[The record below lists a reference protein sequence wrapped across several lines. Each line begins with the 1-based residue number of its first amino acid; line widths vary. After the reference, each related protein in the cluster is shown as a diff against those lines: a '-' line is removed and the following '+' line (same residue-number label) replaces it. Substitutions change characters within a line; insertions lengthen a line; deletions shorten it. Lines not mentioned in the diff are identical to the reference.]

1 MSHRSTFRRIARDVS
16 LRITDR
22 GYRHQQAEL
31 ARLRSLPRYKTT
43 TTSLIGIPLEI
54 VDAPSFLAMHQ
65 EIYEQ
70 QAYRFRAKM
79 EEPFIVD
86 GGANIGLTILYFKE
100 LYPRSEIIGFEPDEK
115 IFPVLERN
123 IQRSGYGNIK
133 LLRQALWTAQTTL
146 GFISEGSWAGRLA
159 RAEEHPGQVVRTAR
173 LRDYLNRAVD
183 FLKLRNGPGI
193 REIRRNRV
201 KRKGVQSPP
210 VQIIPMTEVAILE
223 EDFPAFSDILEIP
236 FCLGIP
242 GVGVGLHQPTH
253 ALLNNLSIR
262 VFLVIF
268 SLRIHP
274 IGILGSL
281 QDEGF
286 PMHFG
291 ARGRCRVDCP

>member
-1 MSHRSTFRRIARDVS
+1 MQRVGTRCNEYPRHFGFTTTPLEFRESHRGNGCVGMSHRSAFRRIARDVS

-146 GFISEGSWAGRLA
+146 G
-159 RAEEHPGQVVRTAR
+159 
-173 LRDYLNRAVD
+173 
-183 FLKLRNGPGI
+183 
-193 REIRRNRV
+193 
-201 KRKGVQSPP
+201 
-210 VQIIPMTEVAILE
+210 
-223 EDFPAFSDILEIP
+223 
-236 FCLGIP
+236 
-242 GVGVGLHQPTH
+242 
-253 ALLNNLSIR
+253 
-262 VFLVIF
+262 
-268 SLRIHP
+268 
-274 IGILGSL
+274 
-281 QDEGF
+281 
-286 PMHFG
+286 
-291 ARGRCRVDCP
+291 